1 MKKHVKILF
10 KHHLTVWSNFLIE
23 ATLQKNAATWL
34 LENNA
39 RTTLFYLEAMTYVL
53 ATMHDDKKLTKL
65 NERFK
70 LIGDTR

>member
-39 RTTLFYLEAMTYVL
+39 RTTLFYL
-53 ATMHDDKKLTKL
+53 D
-65 NERFK
+65 
-70 LIGDTR
+70 